1 MMFFFPIVLIVVL
14 YVLLK
19 DDGYML
25 SRRSNKSALEL
36 LDERLSRGE
45 ISIEEYKEIKS
56 ELT

>member
-1 MMFFFPIVLIVVL
+1 MMFFFPIVLVVVL

-25 SRRSNKSALEL
+25 SRRSSKSALEL

>member
-1 MMFFFPIVLIVVL
+1 MMFFFPIVLVVVL

>member
-1 MMFFFPIVLIVVL
+1 MMFFFPIVLVVIL

-25 SRRSNKSALEL
+25 SRRSSKSALEV
-36 LDERLSRGE
+36 LDDRLSRGE

>member
-1 MMFFFPIVLIVVL
+1 MFFFPIVLVVVL

-25 SRRSNKSALEL
+25 SRRSSKSALEL